1 MAWMMDHTYSIKW
14 PIVVIWIAQKQE
26 VIIILIILMVLQKNW
41 LKNMINA
48 VLILKMVNT
57 ATQIVR
63 L

>member
-26 VIIILIILMVLQKNW
+26 VIIILIIFMVLQKNW